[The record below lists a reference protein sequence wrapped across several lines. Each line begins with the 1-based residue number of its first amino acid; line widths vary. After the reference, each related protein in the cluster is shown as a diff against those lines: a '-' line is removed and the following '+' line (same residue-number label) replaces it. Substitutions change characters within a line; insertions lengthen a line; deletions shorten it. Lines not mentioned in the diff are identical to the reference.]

1 MLLEQQNPT
10 KNNSSQKKQK
20 VTDYSLY
27 DPIAPI
33 DESFDCQE
41 EENDNDDSIS
51 NQEDNKSDEATPQEI
66 KKSP

>member
-51 NQEDNKSDEATPQEI
+51 NQEDNKSDEAAPQEI